1 MQTLLFKQ
9 VDVFT
14 QKPFLGNQVAVVIEA
29 EGLQRRRFASS
40 ARLNSSEVSFAGTRK
55 TAH

>member
-1 MQTLLFKQ
+1 MQTLPFKQ

-29 EGLQRRRFASS
+29 EGLAAEDIRVVT
-40 ARLNSSEVSFAGTRK
+40 RLNSS
-55 TAH
+55 